1 MYTGSPIG
9 IKHCLSKSPQKQV
22 EPHINST
29 QPKSMQHSNLTSI
42 RSRVSDPLIGNVV
55 SFLTKSS
62 PQMSDNEEEDDDMLL
77 SNLEAEFNQLTSIW
91 ECDALN
97 VVVETDNAGKTTT
110 GWTCAYCPH
119 PRSIGG
125 PVFWETVNATKALA
139 HVMKLPETIWLFA
152 RVTFHLP
159 SRDNTK
165 NFTIGHYY

>member
-1 MYTGSPIG
+1 
-9 IKHCLSKSPQKQV
+9 
-22 EPHINST
+22 
-29 QPKSMQHSNLTSI
+29 MQHSDLISI
-42 RSRVSDPLIGNVV
+42 ILCSRGAGKFDFVPDPLIDSVV
-55 SFLTKSS
+55 SFVTKSS
-62 PQMSDNEEEDDDMLL
+62 TQMSDNEDDDVSP
-77 SNLEAEFNQLTSIW
+77 SNLDRESSQLTSIW

-165 NFTIGHYY
+165 NFTIGLYY